1 MDLVFRKRKERC
13 GRKLLRGYKLKYMKN
28 IISTLILSLFTFSF
42 CCEMEEVT
50 REVGDYKDGEKH
62 GKWISYC
69 KHENKIQEGNYK
81 NGKKHGKWIS
91 YFEDGQV
98 WFEGNYNNGKEHG
111 EFIYFG
117 NGNYNIIH
125 KLELVN
131 YKDGELDGQSI
142 HYHVNG
148 EINSIVNYQ
157 NGEKDGKNIFFDKD
171 GKIYWSGNYKDGVL
185 VDGDFIKSDKPFNL
199 Y

>member
-1 MDLVFRKRKERC
+1 
-13 GRKLLRGYKLKYMKN
+13 MKKVVHFSMKKSN
-28 IISTLILSLFTFSF
+28 YIIYVVALFLSFSF
-42 CCEMEEVT
+42 GCGFEEVIN
-50 REVGDYKDGEKH
+50 EVGNYKDGKKD

-69 KHENKIQEGNYK
+69 KHDHKIEEGNYK
-81 NGKKHGKWIS
+81 DGLKQGKWIS
-91 YFEDGQV
+91 YFEDGKI
-98 WFEGNYNNGKEHG
+98 WYEGNYKNGKEHG

-142 HYHVNG
+142 YYHING

-157 NGEKDGKNIFFDKD
+157 NGKKDGENIFYDKD

-185 VDGDFIKSDKPFNL
+185 VVGDFIKSDKPFNL